1 MRHRCDLLPF
11 VSHGVDT
18 FQRIC
23 LGGKDGEDFRG
34 DVHAGF
40 RDPDF
45 VVRSRGDF
53 VVRSRGDFVFFDV
66 VFFGGGGEGGLAD
79 GVVGDVP
86 VCDYCSLKNYV
97 GNNLF

>member
-1 MRHRCDLLPF
+1 MRRLCDLLPF
-11 VSHGVDT
+11 VSHGVGT
-18 FQRIC
+18 FQRIG

-53 VVRSRGDFVFFDV
+53 VFKVLRYEAFFDV

-86 VCDYCSLKNYV
+86 VCDYCSLKNYA